1 VTAIQSLIQA
11 SLSELNRIILG
22 KETSL
27 RLALSCLF
35 ADGHLLV
42 EDLPGMGKTT
52 LAQGLAKVLGLK
64 YTRVQFTSDLLPADL
79 IGASIFEPNTGQF
92 RFHPGPVFSQ
102 LLMADELNRATPKA
116 QSALLE
122 AMEERQVS
130 TDGQTHVLPAPFFV
144 IATQNPQSQAGTFP
158 LPESQLDRFLMR
170 IRLGYPDPRS
180 ERSLLKG
187 EHGRM
192 VLDSIRQ
199 VISAD
204 ALIKLQKQVSQ
215 VRVSDSLLDYVQRL
229 VAQTRHTDVCQLGLS
244 PRGALALVKCAQSW
258 AMIEGRDYVLPED
271 VQQVFVAVAGHRIIG
286 RTESHGDQLAGHILS
301 NIDVVA

>member
-1 VTAIQSLIQA
+1 MTAIQALIQT
-11 SLSELNRIILG
+11 SLSELNRLILG

-64 YTRVQFTSDLLPADL
+64 YTRVQFTSDLLPSDL

-92 RFHPGPVFSQ
+92 RFHPGPIFSQ

-130 TDGQTHVLPAPFFV
+130 TDGQTHILPAPFFV

-192 VLDSIRQ
+192 VLDSVRE
-199 VISAD
+199 VISTD
-204 ALIKLQKQVSQ
+204 ALIKLQTQVSQ

-258 AMIEGRDYVLPED
+258 AMLEGRDYVLPED

-286 RTESHGDQLAGHILS
+286 RNESHGDQLAGHILS
-301 NIDVVA
+301 NVDVVA